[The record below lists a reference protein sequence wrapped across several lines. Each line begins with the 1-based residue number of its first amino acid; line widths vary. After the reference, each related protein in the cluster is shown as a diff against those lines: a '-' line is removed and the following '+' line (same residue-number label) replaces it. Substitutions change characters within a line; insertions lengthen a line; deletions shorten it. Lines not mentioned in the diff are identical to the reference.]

1 MKIERTRPT
10 TTAGKLK
17 AIAIL
22 VQALCATVAYAAV
35 PAPVDAQTVADQ
47 RADALIQQMT
57 QDELIQLVH
66 GLYGRYA
73 KSPLMPSG
81 IIAGIPRLGIPDQ
94 VESDAGLG
102 IRSLLDKTNGLPV
115 RDVDTG
121 AATPLPSG
129 LATASTWNPQR
140 AFDGGAMIGEEAHRL
155 GSNVLLG
162 GGTDLARDPR
172 NGRNFEYAGEDPL
185 LAGTMVGAAIAGIQ
199 SRHVIATIKH
209 YALND
214 QEANRFNVSSNIDW
228 TAARESDLLAFELAI
243 EKGDPGSVM
252 CSYNKVNTVWACS
265 SDMLLNRILKDDWHF
280 KGYVMS
286 DWGAVHDVKDALNG
300 LDQESGESFDKDK
313 GGPFFGDKL
322 KQALADGT
330 VPESRLKDMAHRIL
344 RTMYAKGVFDNPPS
358 LSPIDVAAD
367 ATIAQADE
375 EEGIVLLKNAAQQL
389 PLAAGHTIAV
399 IGSHADAGVLSGG
412 GSSQVWPV
420 GGPAVGQDGYSFPNP
435 VIYDPSSPLKAIE
448 AKAGSE
454 TRVRYDDG
462 ADPAR
467 AAELARSAD
476 VAIVFAHQWSAE
488 TLDNATDLML
498 PDQQNELIAQ
508 VAAANPHTV
517 VVLETGNPVLMPWL
531 SKVSA
536 VLEAW
541 YPGAKGGEAIANVLY
556 GDVNPSGR
564 LPVTFPASVTQL
576 PRPAIAPDAAVDY
589 NIEGAAVGYRWHEQT
604 SQKPLFPFGFGLS
617 YSTFGY
623 SKARLHGDSRGLTV
637 SFNVTNTGK
646 RDGKETAQVYMGLPA
661 AAHAPGRLAGF
672 QKIDLKAGETKRVS
686 VDIDPRLFAS
696 FDKDAGKWRVS
707 AGTYPVY
714 VGSSSGDLKL
724 VQSVSLTDRRFG
736 P

>member
-1 MKIERTRPT
+1 MKIERTKPAA
-10 TTAGKLK
+10 TAGKLK
-17 AIAIL
+17 AIALL

-35 PAPVDAQTVADQ
+35 PPPVDAPTAADQ

-115 RDVDTG
+115 RGVDTG

-228 TAARESDLLAFELAI
+228 SAARESDLLAFELAI

-300 LDQESGESFDKDK
+300 LDQESGESFDKDN

-358 LSPIDVAAD
+358 LRPIDVA
-367 ATIAQADE
+367 
-375 EEGIVLLKNAAQQL
+375 
-389 PLAAGHTIAV
+389 
-399 IGSHADAGVLSGG
+399 
-412 GSSQVWPV
+412 
-420 GGPAVGQDGYSFPNP
+420 
-435 VIYDPSSPLKAIE
+435 
-448 AKAGSE
+448 
-454 TRVRYDDG
+454 
-462 ADPAR
+462 
-467 AAELARSAD
+467 
-476 VAIVFAHQWSAE
+476 
-488 TLDNATDLML
+488 
-498 PDQQNELIAQ
+498 
-508 VAAANPHTV
+508 
-517 VVLETGNPVLMPWL
+517 
-531 SKVSA
+531 
-536 VLEAW
+536 
-541 YPGAKGGEAIANVLY
+541 
-556 GDVNPSGR
+556 
-564 LPVTFPASVTQL
+564 
-576 PRPAIAPDAAVDY
+576 
-589 NIEGAAVGYRWHEQT
+589 
-604 SQKPLFPFGFGLS
+604 
-617 YSTFGY
+617 
-623 SKARLHGDSRGLTV
+623 
-637 SFNVTNTGK
+637 
-646 RDGKETAQVYMGLPA
+646 
-661 AAHAPGRLAGF
+661 
-672 QKIDLKAGETKRVS
+672 
-686 VDIDPRLFAS
+686 
-696 FDKDAGKWRVS
+696 
-707 AGTYPVY
+707 
-714 VGSSSGDLKL
+714 
-724 VQSVSLTDRRFG
+724 
-736 P
+736 